1 MVIRFKDWVP
11 IILALILIAV
21 SFMLKY
27 PEEEVAAYVPTMT
40 NERQVLIIDAGHGGE
55 DGGTTSANGLVESS
69 VNLEISKRLEA
80 IAKLFGVETVMTR
93 TSQQIDY
100 PVDAVTIAQRKRADQ
115 KARIELI
122 NSYPNAIL
130 ISVHQNSYPDS
141 RPNGCQV
148 LYGTTDGSKPLGE
161 LMHENMSASLCPG
174 NRRVASPISDTIYLM
189 RSVKCTAVLVECG
202 FLSNVAEADLLNTST
217 YQTKIATVLLGS
229 YLQYQV
235 QSDGMVT

>member
-1 MVIRFKDWVP
+1 MVIRFRDCVP

-21 SFMLKY
+21 SLMLKY
-27 PEEEVAAYVPTMT
+27 PEEEVEAYVPTMAS
-40 NERQVLIIDAGHGGE
+40 ERQVLIIDAGHGGE
-55 DGGTTSANGLVESS
+55 DGGTTSANGLVESA

-93 TSQQIDY
+93 SSQQIDY
-100 PVDAVTIAQRKRADQ
+100 PEEAVTIAQRKRADQ

-122 NSYPNAIL
+122 NLYPNAIL
-130 ISVHQNSYPDS
+130 ISVHQNSFPDS

-148 LYGTTDGSKPLGE
+148 LYGATDGSQILGE
-161 LMHENMSASLCPG
+161 LMHENMSAGLCPG

-202 FLSNVAEADLLNTST
+202 FLSNLAEAALLSSST
-217 YQTKIATVLLGS
+217 YQMKIATVLLGS